1 MAVFVLDDRITL
13 KYGAGGRAMRSLI
26 QEVFVNGAATHGHA
40 NDDIGL
46 AAMDDGAAL
55 RVGDQW
61 LVVTTDSHVI
71 HPVFFPG
78 GDIGRLA
85 ISGTVNDLSM
95 MGATRVLALTCA
107 VIIEEGFS
115 RADLVRIQASIRD
128 TCDEA
133 GAAIVTG
140 DTKVM
145 GRGELDGIVLNTTG
159 VAMTARVVRDSGL
172 NPGDALIVTGTLGDH
187 GMAVMARR
195 HGLSLDADLHSD
207 VAPLNDLIRTA
218 LDAAP
223 GAVVAMKDPTRGG
236 LASALHEM
244 AEKSRVGVVLEE
256 AALPVTPPVRA
267 ASELLGIDPLHVAN
281 EGKAVLGVRA
291 DAAVVVLQSL
301 RAHRLGRDAASL
313 CRGSA
318 DAGGNQTYSHSGRE
332 RRRVHHDRSTGAPQL
347 TRRQDRAGPAPRRTR
362 AGEGCTRSCG
372 RALRIERHVLFGR
385 RSEVHP
391 QRRRTR

>member
-1 MAVFVLDDRITL
+1 MAAIRILATVVSVLDERITL

-26 QEVFVNGAATHGHA
+26 QEVFVNGAAPNEGS
-40 NDDIGL
+40 NGDIGL

-55 RVGDQW
+55 RMGDQW

-85 ISGTVNDLSM
+85 VSGTVNDLAM

-115 RADLVRIQASIRD
+115 RADLVRIQQSIRD
-128 TCDEA
+128 TCEEA
-133 GAAIVTG
+133 GAAIVAG

-159 VAMTARVVRDSGL
+159 VAMTERVVRDSAL
-172 NPGDALIVTGTLGDH
+172 SPGDALLVTGTLGDH

-195 HGLSLDADLHSD
+195 HGLALDAELYSD

-244 AEKSRVGVVLEE
+244 AGKSRVGVILDE
-256 AALPVTPPVRA
+256 ASLPVTPPVRA

-291 DAAVVVLQSL
+291 DAADAVLQAL
-301 RAHRLGRDAASL
+301 RHHRLGRHAAIVGH
-313 CRGSA
+313 CI
-318 DAGGNQTYSHSGRE
+318 E
-332 RRRVHHDRSTGAPQL
+332 E
-347 TRRQDRAGPAPRRTR
+347 RAGAVILDT
-362 AGEGCTRSCG
+362 G
-372 RALRIERHVLFGR
+372 FGR
-385 RSEVHP
+385 RLVAELEGEP
-391 QRRRTR
+391 LPRIC